1 MNNKRAYQDLRKG
14 LTIDSMRL
22 DQELIEHPMRV
33 MMVTEHA
40 SDALQLR
47 DAAKHALDI
56 TTADAAQR
64 LRNSS
69 EEKLSETRIT
79 SLLPLDELV
88 QQATTEYELSKHE
101 LAYWQGMV
109 EAYREKGSSMKRIA
123 ELTIAG
129 FLAPNA
135 AYSKQKEELAIRRR
149 PIVQKRE

>member
-1 MNNKRAYQDLRKG
+1 MIKERDYQYLRKG
-14 LTIDSMRL
+14 LNIDSMRL
-22 DQELIEHPMRV
+22 DQELIEHPMRM

-56 TTADAAQR
+56 ITADAAQR
-64 LRNSS
+64 LRNSG
-69 EEKLSETRIT
+69 EEKLSEARIT

-88 QQATTEYELSKHE
+88 QQATTEYETTKHE
-101 LAYWQGMV
+101 LAHWQGMV
-109 EAYREKGSSMKRIA
+109 EAYREKGGSMKRIA

-135 AYSKQKEELAIRRR
+135 AYSKQKEELAVRRR